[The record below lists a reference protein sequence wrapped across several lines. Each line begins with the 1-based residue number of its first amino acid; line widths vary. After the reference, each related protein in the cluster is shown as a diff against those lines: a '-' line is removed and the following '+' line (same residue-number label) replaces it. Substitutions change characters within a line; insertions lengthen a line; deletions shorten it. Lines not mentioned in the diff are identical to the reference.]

1 MVMTM
6 IIISSQLSSVI
17 NHPYLSMH
25 KQLDQLP
32 LSILTVADWFEV
44 KVLGDATDSQI
55 CRKTSVPSDRGSV
68 VHGTPV
74 TLWISPEFTHVHMA
88 IVCWTVI
95 VGLNAWCSRLLCAQL
110 HSM

>member
-32 LSILTVADWFEV
+32 LSILTVAD
-44 KVLGDATDSQI
+44 
-55 CRKTSVPSDRGSV
+55 
-68 VHGTPV
+68 
-74 TLWISPEFTHVHMA
+74 
-88 IVCWTVI
+88 
-95 VGLNAWCSRLLCAQL
+95 
-110 HSM
+110 